1 MTDTQPRQHE
11 ADQHDGVLESVE
23 THLGDLSL
31 PLPTNRRLLWFTSL
45 QSLFV
50 HIIPNRHGDAGEAL
64 RPIQP
69 R

>member
-1 MTDTQPRQHE
+1 MQPRQHE
-11 ADQHDGVLESVE
+11 ADQRDGVLRLIE
-23 THLGDLSL
+23 THLRDQ
-31 PLPTNRRLLWFTSL
+31 PQPQPTNRRLLWFTSL